1 MVRELGMRR
10 KIEITAVAISIVL
23 ILVISAAY
31 SYWES
36 LPYATYKIGDEIKGF
51 PIDGTSIT
59 ITNFSISQTNL
70 PFPNSSTVVLNVTIQ
85 NLADYTVYFN
95 QSSLETIF
103 DQAASNKHLELT
115 YRTTKGGG
123 SAYPYK
129 HTNWWGITSPG
140 YLEFNSLTA
149 NQQINGSMLFTLT
162 PNSFST
168 FELTC
173 RQTSQ
178 QKPLFTVNLAQ

>member
-1 MVRELGMRR
+1 MRR
-10 KIEITAVAISIVL
+10 KIEITAVAIAIVL

-51 PIDGTSIT
+51 PIDGISIT

-70 PFPNSSTVVLNVTIQ
+70 PFPNSSTVILNVTIQ
-85 NLADYTVYFN
+85 NLADDTVYFN
-95 QSSLETIF
+95 QSSLETKF

-115 YRTTKGGG
+115 YGSAKGGSG
-123 SAYPYK
+123 GGAYPYN
-129 HTNWWGITSPG
+129 HTNWWGITWPG
-140 YLEFNSLTA
+140 NPELNSLIA

-173 RQTSQ
+173 KQTSQ
-178 QKPLFTVNLAQ
+178 EKPLFTVDLAQG